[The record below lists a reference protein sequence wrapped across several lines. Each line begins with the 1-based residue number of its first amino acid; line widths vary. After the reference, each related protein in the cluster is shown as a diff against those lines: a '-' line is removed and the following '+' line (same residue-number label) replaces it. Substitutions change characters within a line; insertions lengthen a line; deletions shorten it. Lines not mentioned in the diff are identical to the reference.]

1 MNSNTAEETGLGL
14 LSGYRKTGN
23 HYELEYQVDI
33 GCIDWP
39 MVSAVPSS

>member
-23 HYELEYQVDI
+23 HYELEIQVDI